1 MEMNTFDNKK
11 WKAEFAFLSEAIK
24 TQGDY
29 SAATKIRAMRAELF
43 QQTVAIV
50 NDGKY
55 LAESGKTV
63 LLPDDRLM
71 IERTEM
77 YSSPIHLDKSD
88 SRQEKTEVRVENCDC
103 LLAAKALLDAG
114 YNPAVLNMASRQNP
128 GGGVYSGAG
137 AQEENLFRRTN
148 LFRSM
153 FQFAPYAAQY
163 GLKKSPFQYPLDMN
177 FGGVYTPDATVFR
190 GTEQDGYPL
199 LDEYFQMSF
208 IAVAAMNRPDLD
220 MEGFIAPHLIEGVK
234 NKMRTI
240 FRIGLLKGHDA
251 LILGAAGCGAFR
263 NPPAH
268 IARLFHEV
276 MEEEEF
282 KNRYKLISFAILE
295 DHNSGHKHNPK
306 GNYMPFKLEF
316 SNNE

>member
-1 MEMNTFDNKK
+1 MNTFDNEK
-11 WKAEFAFLSEAIK
+11 WKAAFASLSEAVK
-24 TQGDY
+24 TQMDY
-29 SAATKIRAMRAELF
+29 SAAMKIRSMRAEIF

-50 NDGKY
+50 NEGKY
-55 LAESGKTV
+55 LAKSGKSV
-63 LLPDDRLM
+63 HLPNDRLM
-71 IERTEM
+71 IERTVL
-77 YSSPIHLDKSD
+77 YSSPIHLDENN
-88 SRQEKTEVRVENCDC
+88 SRQEKTKVKVENCDC

-128 GGGVYSGAG
+128 GGGVYNGAG

-153 FQFAPYAAQY
+153 FQFAHYAAQY
-163 GLKKSPFQYPLDMN
+163 GLKKSPSQYPLDMN

-199 LDEYFQMSF
+199 LDEYFQVSF
-208 IAVAAMNRPDLD
+208 IAVPAMNRPDLD
-220 MEGFIAPHLIEGVK
+220 KKGLIAPHLTEGVK

-240 FRIGLLKGHDA
+240 FRIGLLMGHDA

-263 NPPAH
+263 NPPVH

-282 KNRYKLISFAILE
+282 KDRYKLISFAILE
-295 DHNSGHKHNPK
+295 DHNSGHEHNPE
-306 GNYMPFKLEF
+306 GNYMPFKMEF
-316 SNNE
+316 SNNDL